1 MIGGILVRRGVRT
14 TKMPLPGKV
23 ERPQWVTR
31 PRRIKAGSNA
41 AEPRLY
47 GVWCQT
53 PDVEAERRKRG
64 VVPFT
69 AGSTI
74 RAVFFC
80 QITSASKAAAKGV
93 MDPRWTATVPVSL
106 NLRPRPGV

>member
-1 MIGGILVRRGVRT
+1 
-14 TKMPLPGKV
+14 MPLPGKV

-53 PDVEAERRKRG
+53 PDVEADRRELFAPLSLPPDREDPSGFFFMRIAPAMG
-64 VVPFT
+64 VH
-69 AGSTI
+69 GE
-74 RAVFFC
+74 
-80 QITSASKAAAKGV
+80 GV
-93 MDPRWTATVPVSL
+93 MFQDGR
-106 NLRPRPGV
+106 RQ